1 LYHHGLF
8 IGVAGGE
15 DRVEKTVLHVIT
27 GLRSGGAES
36 MLVRLVVAENRVG
49 VAKQVV
55 ISLLDDGVNIKR
67 LRDAGIELHCLGLN
81 SFARL
86 PGAFIRLMM
95 LMRRLRPEVV
105 MTWLYHAD
113 FIGLLAAIVSGI
125 GAHRVVWNV
134 RCSNL
139 RLSHCRWTTRLLLR
153 LLAML
158 SSLPRAVAANS
169 RAGRGAH
176 EALGYRP
183 RLWLYLPNGLDLDEY
198 RPNTVDRVG
207 VRTELFLPETT
218 PVIGM
223 VARVDPQKD
232 HGTFLAAAKLVAFRY
247 PQARFLLVGRGTEEL
262 VSEKFRLSVPDNLL
276 LLGERHD
283 VPRLIRALD
292 VLVLSSAYGEGCPN
306 ILLEA
311 MATELR
317 CIVTNVGDAAAMV
330 EDTGIVVA
338 PESPKALAEA
348 INLVLSEHPQIRA
361 AAGQRARELVSQK
374 YNLQMATNLYR
385 TLWAHSEP
393 ATSFV
398 EPATSFVPTA
408 PIELSEKWATA

>member
-1 LYHHGLF
+1 LGD
-8 IGVAGGE
+8 AGGE

-36 MLVRLVVAENRVG
+36 MLVRLVVAENQVG

-81 SFARL
+81 RFARL

-113 FIGLLAAIVSGI
+113 FIGMVAAIVSGI

-139 RLSHCRWTTRLLLR
+139 RLSHLRWTTRLLLR

-158 SSLPRAVAANS
+158 SPLPRAVAANS
-169 RAGRGAH
+169 RAGRRAH

-198 RPNTVDRVG
+198 RPNSVDRVG

-232 HGTFLAAAKLVAFRY
+232 HGTFLAAAKMVASQY
-247 PQARFLLVGRGTEEL
+247 PQARFLLVGRGTE
-262 VSEKFRLSVPDNLL
+262 KFGSSVPDNLL

-330 EDTGIVVA
+330 EDTGIVVD

-348 INLVLSEHPQIRA
+348 INLVLSEHPQLRA

-374 YNLQMATNLYR
+374 YNLQMATSLYR
-385 TLWAHSEP
+385 ALWAHSEP
-393 ATSFV
+393 AM
-398 EPATSFVPTA
+398 SFVPTV
-408 PIELSEKWATA
+408 PIELSTEKWATA